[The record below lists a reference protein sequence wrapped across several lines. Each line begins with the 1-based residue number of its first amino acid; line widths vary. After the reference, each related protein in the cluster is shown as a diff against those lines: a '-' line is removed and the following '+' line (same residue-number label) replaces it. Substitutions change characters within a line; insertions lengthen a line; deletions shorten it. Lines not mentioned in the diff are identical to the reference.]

1 MDAPPRPL
9 PAAMLLSGG
18 LIDLAAVVLT
28 LGCSTLAALAVHVVP
43 PGADD
48 ALMKLQLFSDHG
60 DHGALC
66 ESS

>member
-1 MDAPPRPL
+1 
-9 PAAMLLSGG
+9 MLLSGG

-60 DHGALC
+60 EHGALC